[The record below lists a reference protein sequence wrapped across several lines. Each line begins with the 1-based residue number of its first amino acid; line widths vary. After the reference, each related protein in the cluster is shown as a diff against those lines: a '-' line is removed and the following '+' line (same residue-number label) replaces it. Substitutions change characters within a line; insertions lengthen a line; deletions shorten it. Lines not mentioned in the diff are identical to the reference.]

1 MASITTS
8 SFSSS
13 TALYNNN
20 NTSNTPIMSTPV
32 TSNRDDTHIIQ
43 YNNRKG
49 QNYDLS
55 EIQESKEFDATT
67 TNDGPYNTT
76 TTNTNT
82 STNTNTTPSCSTV
95 IVVKEEEKE
104 VVLDGDDNGQSYDL
118 SYSEIAR
125 IPQTYILILF
135 FVCVITP
142 GW

>member
-1 MASITTS
+1 
-8 SFSSS
+8 
-13 TALYNNN
+13 
-20 NTSNTPIMSTPV
+20 MSTPV
-32 TSNRDDTHIIQ
+32 TGNRDDTHIIQ

>member
-1 MASITTS
+1 MASITS

-32 TSNRDDTHIIQ
+32 TSNRDDTQ
-43 YNNRKG
+43 YNNRNG

-67 TNDGPYNTT
+67 NDGPHNTT
-76 TTNTNT
+76 TTINTNT
-82 STNTNTTPSCSTV
+82 SAYTNTTPSCSTV

-104 VVLDGDDNGQSYDL
+104 VVLDGDDNGQNYDL

>member
-1 MASITTS
+1 
-8 SFSSS
+8 
-13 TALYNNN
+13 
-20 NTSNTPIMSTPV
+20 MSTPV
-32 TSNRDDTHIIQ
+32 TGNRDDTHIIQ

-67 TNDGPYNTT
+67 TDDGDHPSHN
-76 TTNTNT
+76 TTNT
-82 STNTNTTPSCSTV
+82 TNNNSNSNNNNNDNNSNNTTPSSSTV
-95 IVVKEEEKE
+95 IVVQDVEKE
-104 VVLDGDDNGQSYDL
+104 VVPDGDDYGQNYDL
-118 SYSEIAR
+118 SYSDIAR